1 MWPSVPAEVVAG
13 YPSSQSLAAIRSDQ
27 FPQLADGECLDLT
40 AGCMFPVAALRA
52 VAGLCVCYVIR

>member
-40 AGCMFPVAALRA
+40 AGCRR
-52 VAGLCVCYVIR
+52 CVR